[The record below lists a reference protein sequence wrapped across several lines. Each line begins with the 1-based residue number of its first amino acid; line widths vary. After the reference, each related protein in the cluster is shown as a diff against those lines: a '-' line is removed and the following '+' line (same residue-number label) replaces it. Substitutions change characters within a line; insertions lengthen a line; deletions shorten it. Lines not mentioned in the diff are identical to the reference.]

1 MIVLRDYQERIAS
14 DACDIVN
21 KYRFVYLAMQVRTG
35 KTFTALAVAKK
46 LKKKSVLFVT
56 KKKAIDSIVKDYIN
70 FDCEFAMD
78 IINYESVHKF
88 SVHKYDMVVLDEAH
102 SMGAFPKP
110 SGRTESVRN
119 ILYKNDFPDVV
130 YLSGTPS
137 PESYSQLYHQ
147 FWVLGPNS
155 PYADYKNFYRWADD
169 YVNVKQK
176 MIGSMPINDYS
187 GAIRQYVEEDTRH
200 FMISWTQG
208 EAGFKSHID
217 EEVLIV
223 KAPPVVV
230 RMADTLKRDSV
241 IQGKEEVVLADTGTK
256 MMQKLHQIYS
266 GTVKFESGNSMVIDP
281 FKAQYM
287 KEKFKGKRIGVFYKF
302 VEELNAL
309 KWVFDDC
316 LTTDLKKFDEEGYQ
330 VIALQIVSGREGI
343 SLKNADYL
351 VFYNIDFSATSY
363 WQARDRMTTKDRGFN
378 KVYWLFSDCGIEK
391 KIYKVVSGKKNYT
404 LSHFKKD
411 LLSL

>member
-1 MIVLRDYQERIAS
+1 MIVLRDYQERIANDAS
-14 DACDIVN
+14 DVID
-21 KYRFVYLAMQVRTG
+21 KHGFVYLAMQVRTG
-35 KTFTALAVAKK
+35 KTLTALATIKK
-46 LKKKSVLFVT
+46 RDKKSVLFVT
-56 KKKAIDSIVKDYIN
+56 KKKAIDSILDDYMK
-70 FDCEFAMD
+70 FDCSFAMD
-78 IINYESVHKF
+78 VINYESVHKF
-88 SVHKYDMVVLDEAH
+88 SVHTYDLVVLDEAH

-119 ILYKNDFPDVV
+119 ILFKNNYPEVI

-155 PYADYKNFYRWADD
+155 PYAFYKNFYAWADD
-169 YVNVKQK
+169 YVNVKDK
-176 MIGSMPINDYS
+176 WIGSMRVNDYS
-187 GAIRQYVEEDTRH
+187 GAIRQYVEEDTRQ
-200 FMISWTQG
+200 FMISWTQS

-217 EEVLIV
+217 EEVLTV
-223 KAPPVVV
+223 KAPPVIVN
-230 RMADTLKRDSV
+230 MAERLKRDCV
-241 IQGKEEVVLADTGTK
+241 VEGKEEVILADTGTK

-266 GTVKFESGNSMVIDP
+266 GTVKFESGKSMVISP
-281 FKAQYM
+281 FKAEFI
-287 KEKFKGKRIGVFYKF
+287 KEKFKGKRIGIFYKF

-343 SLKNADYL
+343 SLRNADYL

-363 WQARDRMTTKDRGFN
+363 WQARDRMTTKDRGYN

-391 KIYKVVSGKKNYT
+391 KIYRVVSGKKNYT